1 MKKENIN
8 YEIYKYY
15 YEYWENANWNTNTL
29 SNLSTPDLDV
39 QTIRKGAMT
48 YAKQKLHI
56 TPKEFYETLTISRK
70 RLNGIN
76 DITNTTFTTLEK
88 LSDTNNEKEI
98 INIISSSKLDIDY
111 LKSKINIYAATY
123 RKKEKEKI
131 INDLKNKI
139 NLYKQYKEN
148 NKTQTKQTPQEQE
161 LKTAHRII
169 LSFSIN
175 QDISKEDFCENHDI
189 TSKEFESYLK
199 IVKEMDGVTY
209 SMFINKIEHLKD
221 KEKEKLLTNIPLII
235 KTLKNDNNNFN
246 LLDYYLI
253 TTTNLAE
260 FQELAQKLLKQNKI
274 TKNEYKIL
282 EIFISINK
290 LTKECTSR
298 DIKFLINEKVIVK
311 PEIDEEGRYIENT
324 GTEITPK
331 EKQAILE
338 TLKEK
343 SIPISRKV
351 FHQAIQKYAN
361 NQLKPKIK

>member
-48 YAKQKLHI
+48 YARQKLHI

-131 INDLKNKI
+131 INDL
-139 NLYKQYKEN
+139 YKQYKEN
-148 NKTQTKQTPQEQE
+148 SKTQNKQTPQEQE

-175 QDISKEDFCENHDI
+175 QDISKEDFCESHDI

-282 EIFISINK
+282 EIFISKNK

>member
-15 YEYWENANWNTNTL
+15 YEYWENASWNTNTL
-29 SNLSTPDLDV
+29 ANLSTPDLDV
-39 QTIRKGAMT
+39 QTIRKCAMT
-48 YAKQKLHI
+48 YATKKLHI
-56 TPKEFYETLTISRK
+56 TPQEFYETLTISRK

-76 DITNTTFTTLEK
+76 DITNATFTTLEK

-98 INIISSSKLDIDY
+98 INIISNSKLETTY

-123 RKKEKEKI
+123 RKKEKEQI

-175 QDISKEDFCENHDI
+175 QDISKEDFCETHDI

-199 IVKEMDGVTY
+199 TVKEMDGVTY

-221 KEKEKLLTNIPLII
+221 KEKEKLLANIPLII
-235 KTLKNDNNNFN
+235 EILKNDNNNFN

-274 TKNEYKIL
+274 TQKEYRLL
-282 EIFISINK
+282 EVFISKNK
-290 LTKECTSR
+290 LAKECTSR

-324 GTEITPK
+324 GTEITPQ
-331 EKQAILE
+331 EKLAILE

-351 FHQAIQKYAN
+351 FHLAIQKYAN
-361 NQLKPKIK
+361 NELKPRIK

>member
-1 MKKENIN
+1 MQTIKVKGIVINDTNYSESSKILNIITQEKGLISVISKGCRNYKSKLRSSSGKLTYGYFYIN
-8 YEIYKYY
+8 YKE
-15 YEYWENANWNTNTL
+15 NTL
-29 SNLSTPDLDV
+29 S
-39 QTIRKGAMT
+39 
-48 YAKQKLHI
+48 
-56 TPKEFYETLTISRK
+56 TLIEV
-70 RLNGIN
+70 
-76 DITNTTFTTLEK
+76 D
-88 LSDTNNEKEI
+88 
-98 INIISSSKLDIDY
+98 
-111 LKSKINIYAATY
+111 
-123 RKKEKEKI
+123 I

-148 NKTQTKQTPQEQE
+148 SKTQTKQTPQEQE

-175 QDISKEDFCENHDI
+175 QDISKEDFCESHDI

-282 EIFISINK
+282 EIFISKNK